1 MNTWKL
7 AGLPLTIDVETKK
20 ILKALPKAHAALAE
34 LRGIADTIPDQNILI
49 NTLAIQEAKDSSEI
63 ENIITTHDE
72 LYQTDIDKERVF
84 SPESKEVMN
93 YVSAMK
99 KGYQLVVEQGFIS
112 SRTILEIQSE
122 LEKNKAGFRKVPGTV
137 LRSSKDGEVI
147 YEPPQNGKDI
157 VELMSNLEKYIN
169 DFSQDDF
176 DVITKMAI
184 IHFQF
189 ESIHPFYDGNGRT
202 GRILNILY
210 LILEKQQSL
219 PILYLSKS
227 IIRNKAN
234 YYKFLQEV
242 RDENNWENW
251 ILYMINA
258 VTETAQETT
267 ELIKSIKE
275 QMNQIKVEFRKRYKF
290 YSHELINNIFKH
302 PYTKIDFI
310 IEELGVS
317 KNTASSYLNK
327 LAEDG
332 FLEKKKLGYSNYYV
346 NKDLYKLLEKR

>member
-1 MNTWKL
+1 MKKWEL
-7 AGLPLTIDVETKK
+7 SGLPLPIDIETKR
-20 ILKALPKAHAALAE
+20 ILKVLPKAHAALAE
-34 LRGIADTIPDQNILI
+34 LKGIAETIPDQNILI
-49 NTLAIQEAKDSSEI
+49 NTLAIQEAKDSSAI

-72 LYQTDIDKERVF
+72 LYQADIDNERAHT
-84 SPESKEVMN
+84 PESKEVIN
-93 YVSAMK
+93 YVTAMK
-99 KGYQLVVEQGFIS
+99 KGYQLVVNQGFIS
-112 SRTILEIQSE
+112 CRTILEIQSE
-122 LEKNKAGFRKVPGTV
+122 LEKNKAGFRKLPGTV
-137 LRSSKDGEVI
+137 LRSSIDGQVI
-147 YEPPQNGKDI
+147 YEPPQNGDDI
-157 VELMSNLEKYIN
+157 IDLMSNLENYIN
-169 DFSQDDF
+169 DFGLDEF

-210 LILEKQQSL
+210 LILEQQQSL

-227 IIRNKAN
+227 IIRNKGN
-234 YYKFLQEV
+234 YYKYLQEV
-242 RDENNWENW
+242 RDDNHWENW
-251 ILYMINA
+251 ILYMIDA
-258 VTETAQETT
+258 VTETALETT
-267 ELIKSIKE
+267 ELIKGIKN
-275 QMNQIKVEFRKRYKF
+275 QMNQIKVEFKKRYKF

-327 LAEDG
+327 LTEDG

-346 NKDLYKLLEKR
+346 NKELYQLLENR